1 MVDDERPTLAMKGLC
16 DRLVNVTN
24 GMPPFE
30 FLFKRSQDWWLM
42 RCCEKHE
49 CFLIDACIPVLI
61 NAANRYAND
70 ANRIF
75 DITKALGRLM
85 TVLKEENQSLSAP
98 MEALLLDFVCKF
110 WDYVM
115 EFVCH
120 QCVHI
125 FDMLIRLHG
134 SRCEWSG
141 PVGSSGDD
149 CAWITHLT
157 DLLMDDSTSCRSRFR
172 CLLIFLKHYPST
184 IEQLSDEFICSLYE
198 LVGNATLAVVASE
211 LIVYDLSKSFLNKK
225 RCSLH
230 IRLLK
235 DALCTANQQLRTGA
249 RERLI
254 PILCKDGQLAKWLI
268 DEFAIHLSD
277 DICDDTKLDAV
288 LSLSRFCIFHQRV
301 FGDYHRWEDFI
312 DERRLGRALLH
323 SQSLV
328 STFKYQNKI
337 ERFYFLIFW
346 FNNSIKVPNSS
357 FSEFHNFFKTT
368 SDFLKLPNT
377 RHEEILIVGLV
388 NLVGGKISLANSA
401 FFIVVI
407 LKKIENEK
415 GKMRCYA
422 DFIIWLRDICFES
435 LENGANFNRRVMALH
450 MIDYIFIQPFLKTDD
465 KDLFYQLVIPRLR
478 LGKHHHLRLLHCLD
492 DSYQLCQALALDL
505 LTSDCCHNDIDMG
518 AFLEESKSR
527 MISISSNNITS
538 SSYRIHYFLR
548 KEPSKIGSL
557 FEYLFELCADRVR
570 LVTEGLLTITTEN
583 GSLHPILNAIAT
595 VLEYV
600 EWKAL
605 SIFETQ
611 WWHSHVCERLL
622 PLCFKVGEL
631 VAPVVHNMSPEGF
644 APDTLLNF
652 KVGELVAPVVH
663 NMSPEGFAPDTLLN
677 FKDDSHAEMTSLI
690 ETSQLLLVGCWRAHR
705 HISSILHLIASRVPY
720 PEMISAVELRH
731 IGDYYCL
738 QLTECKHCG
747 AFELAVE
754 GFEGLCTRL
763 WMLEKAHET
772 RGDSALPSPTNW
784 LDDIVAAIK
793 GDAGADKL
801 CSTRRSAGLPHLV
814 CAILGTEP
822 RSQNSRCLRK
832 ALDSLL
838 SYEHL
843 SPQLQVHCINVLRSV
858 FGDKR
863 LSEVV
868 LCGLERALRACLLG
882 ITSPHWPVRNAV
894 SQLFAVLLV
903 RIFGVPRIA
912 QRTLRVHDKNRMSA
926 YEFFSRFPSLYHL
939 LYSQLSAFAGVSSE
953 FGVFPVLILL
963 THLFPSAQHAR
974 DYPIAIFIL
983 PILRILFECKGE
995 KLRELAAYTIFAISD
1010 EQDAALLLNWIA
1022 TQRLNNARQNHI
1034 RSVLLMLQMA
1044 NERFENSR
1052 LRNDV
1057 KTIVDEIVAEKL
1069 YRSWCDSNTAILV
1082 SLLNDYGIRPSLSDI
1097 ELLATIHKFGWLTI
1111 RPLAALL
1118 AKLLTEKALND
1129 ISGRMV
1135 EVSDLLKTNRRLRLE
1150 LWRAFVKISL
1160 QTYIDMK
1167 LLRMAANDLRD
1178 CDEYIMQ
1185 SILWLLFDNAEV
1197 VLRDE
1202 ECLGLMACFMEELDG
1217 GNISLRT
1224 EICEDLIHLLNMKL
1238 HLTNIDLNWI
1248 SNRAQRE
1255 SIESKRIALRGL
1267 LVACESGLSTEKI
1280 LEVGAALLQDEELVV
1295 REESAAILSGIVQ
1308 PGDLRSPLN
1317 AQVVLWLIVERFPS
1331 LGDVIFR
1338 QAIVPETSDNR
1349 LFDACVL
1356 NPYVENN
1363 PIGIQHFDVLETVGL
1378 KRIRS

>member
-323 SQSLV
+323 SQSLIRLSAWNLISDHPKLTLPIQKREIELIKAFLLTNMV
-328 STFKYQNKI
+328 EQYPATRQKI
-337 ERFYFLIFW
+337 
-346 FNNSIKVPNSS
+346 
-357 FSEFHNFFKTT
+357 
-368 SDFLKLPNT
+368 
-377 RHEEILIVGLV
+377 
-388 NLVGGKISLANSA
+388 LAG
-401 FFIVVI
+401 
-407 LKKIENEK
+407 LKKIFIRIRETTQAFIKVRNDEDLV
-415 GKMRCYA
+415 RCYA

-570 LVTEGLLTITTEN
+570 LVTEDLLTITTEN

-605 SIFETQ
+605 RRPFQEYFSIFETQ

-622 PLCFKVGEL
+622 PLC
-631 VAPVVHNMSPEGF
+631 
-644 APDTLLNF
+644 F

-720 PEMISAVELRH
+720 PEMISAVELHH

-793 GDAGADKL
+793 GDAG
-801 CSTRRSAGLPHLV
+801 
-814 CAILGTEP
+814 E
-822 RSQNSRCLRK
+822 
-832 ALDSLL
+832 
-838 SYEHL
+838 
-843 SPQLQVHCINVLRSV
+843 
-858 FGDKR
+858 
-863 LSEVV
+863 
-868 LCGLERALRACLLG
+868 
-882 ITSPHWPVRNAV
+882 
-894 SQLFAVLLV
+894 
-903 RIFGVPRIA
+903 
-912 QRTLRVHDKNRMSA
+912 
-926 YEFFSRFPSLYHL
+926 
-939 LYSQLSAFAGVSSE
+939 
-953 FGVFPVLILL
+953 
-963 THLFPSAQHAR
+963 
-974 DYPIAIFIL
+974 
-983 PILRILFECKGE
+983 
-995 KLRELAAYTIFAISD
+995 
-1010 EQDAALLLNWIA
+1010 
-1022 TQRLNNARQNHI
+1022 
-1034 RSVLLMLQMA
+1034 
-1044 NERFENSR
+1044 
-1052 LRNDV
+1052 
-1057 KTIVDEIVAEKL
+1057 
-1069 YRSWCDSNTAILV
+1069 
-1082 SLLNDYGIRPSLSDI
+1082 
-1097 ELLATIHKFGWLTI
+1097 
-1111 RPLAALL
+1111 
-1118 AKLLTEKALND
+1118 
-1129 ISGRMV
+1129 
-1135 EVSDLLKTNRRLRLE
+1135 
-1150 LWRAFVKISL
+1150 
-1160 QTYIDMK
+1160 
-1167 LLRMAANDLRD
+1167 
-1178 CDEYIMQ
+1178 
-1185 SILWLLFDNAEV
+1185 
-1197 VLRDE
+1197 
-1202 ECLGLMACFMEELDG
+1202 
-1217 GNISLRT
+1217 
-1224 EICEDLIHLLNMKL
+1224 
-1238 HLTNIDLNWI
+1238 
-1248 SNRAQRE
+1248 
-1255 SIESKRIALRGL
+1255 
-1267 LVACESGLSTEKI
+1267 
-1280 LEVGAALLQDEELVV
+1280 
-1295 REESAAILSGIVQ
+1295 
-1308 PGDLRSPLN
+1308 
-1317 AQVVLWLIVERFPS
+1317 
-1331 LGDVIFR
+1331 
-1338 QAIVPETSDNR
+1338 
-1349 LFDACVL
+1349 
-1356 NPYVENN
+1356 
-1363 PIGIQHFDVLETVGL
+1363 
-1378 KRIRS
+1378 